1 MRTLALAYKDLDED
15 MFAEWKQ
22 RHHVA
27 STAMDDREEKLDAI
41 YEEIEKDLIV
51 SQHCFCMCSTVLAC
65 EDFGCQDV
73 SKRLLNVPNVFY
85 FILYIIINIILS

>member
-51 SQHCFCMCSTVLAC
+51 SQHCFCTSSTVLAC
-65 EDFGCQDV
+65 EDFVYQGV
-73 SKRLLNVPNVFY
+73 SKRLLNIPSVFC
-85 FILYIIINIILS
+85 ILYIIINIILS